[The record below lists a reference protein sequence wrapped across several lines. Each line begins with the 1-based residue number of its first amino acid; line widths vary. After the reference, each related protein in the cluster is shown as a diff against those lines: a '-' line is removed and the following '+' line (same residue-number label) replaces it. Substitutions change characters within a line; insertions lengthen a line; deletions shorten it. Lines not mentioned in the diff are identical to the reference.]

1 VGLLLALLLL
11 YLGHENENSRTRVGE
26 ALTVFFLA
34 EGGFQP
40 LHQRLLC
47 FIILLHLSE
56 EKVPS
61 MGLVR
66 RV

>member
-1 VGLLLALLLL
+1 MGLLLALLLL
-11 YLGHENENSRTRVGE
+11 YLGHENENSRTRMGE

-34 EGGFQP
+34 EGGFP
-40 LHQRLLC
+40 VATPAAVVL
-47 FIILLHLSE
+47 IILLHLSE
-56 EKVPS
+56 ERVPS

>member
-1 VGLLLALLLL
+1 MGLLLALLLL

-26 ALTVFFLA
+26 ALTVFLA

-56 EKVPS
+56 KKAPS